1 MFKFVGCC
9 QRSSL
14 QRLKIPGGN
23 SLKPLINHRCICA
36 AMYCGKEEGKNSG
49 ISFMVFFVFGESK
62 EKTIFRANLEMV
74 KYT

>member
-1 MFKFVGCC
+1 
-9 QRSSL
+9 
-14 QRLKIPGGN
+14 
-23 SLKPLINHRCICA
+23 
-36 AMYCGKEEGKNSG
+36 MYCGKEEGKNRG